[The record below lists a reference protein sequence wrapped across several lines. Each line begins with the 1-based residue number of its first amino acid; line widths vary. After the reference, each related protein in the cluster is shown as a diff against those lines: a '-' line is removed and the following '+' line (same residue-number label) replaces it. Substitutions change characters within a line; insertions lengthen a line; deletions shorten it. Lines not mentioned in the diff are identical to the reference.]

1 MAMLVRVARGLGLAD
16 TDVAQLEALLR
27 AAASGPAVSRGARSA
42 QQLEDAYAALGVTP
56 EASDEEIKRAYR
68 KMMTEHHPDKV
79 AARGLPES
87 MRKIAEERARKLNV
101 AYDVIKKAR
110 PT

>member
-1 MAMLVRVARGLGLAD
+1 M
-16 TDVAQLEALLR
+16 AQLEALLR
-27 AAASGPAVSRGARSA
+27 AAASGPAEARGARSE

-68 KMMTEHHPDKV
+68 KTMAEHHPDKM